1 MKRVFLICAAAAM
14 FAASPAQAAG
24 ANCDNAVTQFDLDEC
39 TGKDYQAADAELN
52 RVYTRLMSQYDEQNR
67 ALLRQAE
74 RDWIKY
80 RDSTCEHETAE
91 SAGGT
96 MHPML
101 VNGCLAEKTRSR
113 TQELRKQLHCQ
124 EGDLSCN
131 PPDGGIKGG
140 D

>member
-1 MKRVFLICAAAAM
+1 MKRILFLCTAAAL
-14 FAASPAQAAG
+14 FASAPAHAA

-39 TGKDYQAADAELN
+39 TGKDYQAADTELN
-52 RVYTRLMSQYDEQNR
+52 RVYTRLMSQYDEQNK
-67 ALLRQAE
+67 ASLRQSE

-91 SAGGT
+91 SQGGT

-101 VNGCLAEKTRSR
+101 VNGCLAEKTRDR
-113 TQELRKQLHCQ
+113 IRELRKQLHCE

-131 PPDGGIKGG
+131 PPDRN
-140 D
+140 